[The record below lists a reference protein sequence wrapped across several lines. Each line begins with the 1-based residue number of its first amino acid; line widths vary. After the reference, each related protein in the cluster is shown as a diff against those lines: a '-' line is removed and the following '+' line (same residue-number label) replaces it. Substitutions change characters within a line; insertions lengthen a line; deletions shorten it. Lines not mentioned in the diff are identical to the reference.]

1 MKKILRQSENIT
13 DVRIEIDSFGK
24 VNRAVN
30 PTKLQDNEFY
40 TKENFINKVG
50 NYGSIEK
57 RNGMSRLNS
66 NALSAHPIINLF
78 EARQTAGYTLLG
90 KNNAGAGSS
99 SLRYLPAPYTGAW
112 TNVVTNEYAG
122 FYHFSQFKDLVYIS
136 NRLDGSANLLGNE
149 VWVDTTNI
157 YEHGCSVLDTDYF
170 TGASNGAVGE
180 LEATKYYFYIVTFL
194 YEGYQESAVLNYLR
208 VQSSATP
215 LRSILLSNLNP
226 TVSARVKAKN
236 IYRSEAMTVA
246 NASIPQYMYY
256 LTTITDTTTSTFLD
270 TRGDA
275 ELGTAIPIENF
286 FNQKR
291 PYRSKLSTVSN
302 NRLIQ
307 ANLEIE
313 TTRYSALP
321 SADITI
327 ARNALGGSLGAG
339 TYKYRFYKCFVT
351 PSGGRFG
358 YTVGNY
364 VEKTA
369 PVATALDSM
378 TITMANLGTTMDL
391 WCGYVLVQRTEVGGS
406 EFHYVGIAKKNDLA
420 SAGYVDTIS
429 DATLLSNN
437 SLIPLDIIYAGEA
450 VNSPKIKG
458 ALAISDIGAG
468 DLISAENVKLVD
480 AKDSVGISGIFNE
493 SGRVIIFT
501 ANGIYE
507 MDTTPLDSQ
516 FWFPNKLIDHIGV
529 SYQELSTSRTE
540 TTGHKGILQL
550 PDGGGYI
557 FFNRPSSSSSVTPV
571 NIYYW
576 DGKNQPKII
585 SNEIYGYING
595 LSSMTVR
602 GMCYDFARRWVWINM
617 VTSTQKQILI
627 YDLEFGEWYTC
638 PLNTNVNMYS
648 LIVTEDGKIIAGN
661 DAGEL
666 LYYDLTAYEDW
677 GGSAR
682 KIVSTLTTKYFDE
695 HDADIDLTQL
705 QVACDTSS
713 AGLELTQTL
722 SLIDQTG
729 SGTGNAQD
737 YSNVAQ
743 TVHRTKKKVNLPCRR
758 FQLTL
763 SNNEAKNLIINKVD
777 IDYKILNA
785 EEGGQ

>member
-1 MKKILRQSENIT
+1 
-13 DVRIEIDSFGK
+13 
-24 VNRAVN
+24 
-30 PTKLQDNEFY
+30 
-40 TKENFINKVG
+40 
-50 NYGSIEK
+50 
-57 RNGMSRLNS
+57 
-66 NALSAHPIINLF
+66 
-78 EARQTAGYTLLG
+78 
-90 KNNAGAGSS
+90 
-99 SLRYLPAPYTGAW
+99 
-112 TNVVTNEYAG
+112 
-122 FYHFSQFKDLVYIS
+122 
-136 NRLDGSANLLGNE
+136 
-149 VWVDTTNI
+149 
-157 YEHGCSVLDTDYF
+157 
-170 TGASNGAVGE
+170 
-180 LEATKYYFYIVTFL
+180 
-194 YEGYQESAVLNYLR
+194 
-208 VQSSATP
+208 
-215 LRSILLSNLNP
+215 LLSNLN
-226 TVSARVKAKN
+226 VGGVRVKAKN
-236 IYRSEAMTVA
+236 IYRSEGFTVA
-246 NASIPQYMYY
+246 NASIPQYMHY
-256 LTTITDTTTSTFLD
+256 LTTITDTTTGTFLD
-270 TRGDA
+270 VKADS
-275 ELGTAIPIENF
+275 ELGEAIPIENF

-291 PYRSKLSTVSN
+291 PYRSKFTAVAN

-364 VEKTA
+364 IEKTA

-378 TITMANLGTTMDL
+378 TITMANLATTMDL
-391 WCGYVLVQRTEVGGS
+391 WCGYVLIQRTEVGGS
-406 EFHYVGIAKKNDLA
+406 EFHYVGIASKNTLS
-420 SAGYVDTIS
+420 SAGYIDTIS

-437 SLIPLDIIYAGEA
+437 SLLPLDIIYAGET
-450 VNSPKIKG
+450 VNAPKIKG

-493 SGRVIIFT
+493 SDRMVIFT
-501 ANGIYE
+501 ANGIYG

-516 FWFPNKLIDHIGV
+516 FWHPYKLIDHIGV

-540 TTGHKGILQL
+540 TIGHKGILQL

-557 FFNRPSSSSSVTPV
+557 FFNRPSASSTVTPI

-576 DGKNQPKII
+576 DGKSQPKII
-585 SNEIYGYING
+585 SNEIYEYING

-617 VTSTQKQILI
+617 VTSTQKQILV
-627 YDLEFGEWYTC
+627 YDLEFGEWYVC
-638 PLNTNVNMYS
+638 PLHSNVNLYS

-666 LYYDLTAYEDW
+666 VYYDLTAYQDW

-682 KIVSTLTTKYFDE
+682 AITSTLVTKSFDE
-695 HDADIDLTQL
+695 HDADIDITQL

-713 AGLELTQTL
+713 AGLYLVQTVNFRYQDGTNDTVTADY
-722 SLIDQTG
+722 SAV
-729 SGTGNAQD
+729 SGTI
-737 YSNVAQ
+737 
-743 TVHRTKKKVNLPCRR
+743 HRTKTKLNRPCRR
-758 FQLTL
+758 FKLTL
-763 SNNEAKNLIINKVD
+763 SHDENKNITLNKID

-785 EEGGQ
+785 QEGGQ